1 MAQLTSIQID
11 FDIHKA
17 IEAERRGFEEPP
29 YIALRRLLGL
39 PAPREKIER
48 IRAEDGTPWSED
60 GIVIPHGSLARMEYQ
75 RGAQVFEGAFLNGR
89 LVVNG
94 RSYDTLSAAA
104 TDLAR
109 TKSGKRTSL
118 NGWSYW
124 KVKVRGEGPWKLM
137 LDLRR
142 AQHRDDIAKLA

>member
-1 MAQLTSIQID
+1 MQQFSQITID
-11 FDIHKA
+11 FDIHKL
-17 IEAERRGFEEPP
+17 IEAERRGFDEAP
-29 YIALRRLLGL
+29 YLALRRLLRL
-39 PAPREKIER
+39 PPLKEKIER
-48 IRAEDGTPWSED
+48 VRAEDGTPWSED

-94 RSYDTLSAAA
+94 KSYDTLSAAA

-109 TKSGKRTSL
+109 TKDGKRTSL

-124 KVKVRGEGPWKLM
+124 KVKIRGEGPWQLM

-142 AQHRDDIAKLA
+142 AKHRDEIGELA